1 MILFTKREQKGLLN
15 MAKTLDDV
23 QFFGSVDRKNKS
35 KDGAITSEYPAFYF
49 HTQYEELKES
59 TEKQE
64 RQIKLGLVPAT
75 ELPYI
80 TAELERSKQRI
91 EDIEKS
97 AIKFT
102 GAQKTAIHDVYK
114 DLAGQIA
121 DSMYTRTDMQKGL
134 VDAHEE
140 ARRMSQPIISI
151 KGKEKFFHNMGI
163 KANKGKISRNQ
174 ASKAYKIIG
183 KALGEN
189 TNVEHLRRDRN
200 TGTYSIGRTLQEMLD
215 K

>member
-1 MILFTKREQKGLLN
+1 
-15 MAKTLDDV
+15 MAKILDGIN
-23 QFFGSVDRKNKS
+23 FFGSVDRKGKT

-49 HTQYEELKES
+49 HTQYEELKEE

-64 RQIKLGLVPAT
+64 RQIELGLVPAS
-75 ELPYI
+75 ELPYAK
-80 TAELERSKQRI
+80 AEVERNIKRL
-91 EDIEKS
+91 EDIVK
-97 AIKFT
+97 ANPNLT
-102 GAQKTAIHDVYK
+102 GPQKDAIHDVYK
-114 DLAGQIA
+114 DLAAQIS
-121 DSMYTRTDMQKGL
+121 DSMYTRTDMKKGL

-163 KANKGKISRNQ
+163 KATGGKISRNQ

-183 KALGEN
+183 KVLGEN
-189 TNVEHLRRDRN
+189 TNTEHLRRDRK
-200 TGTYSIGRTLQEMLD
+200 TGTFSIGQTLQEMLD

>member
-1 MILFTKREQKGLLN
+1 
-15 MAKTLDDV
+15 MAKLLDGI
-23 QFFGSVDRKNKS
+23 QFFGSVDRKGKT

-49 HTQYEELKES
+49 HTQYEELKEE

-64 RQIKLGLVPAT
+64 RQIELGLVPAS
-75 ELPYI
+75 ELPYAK
-80 TAELERSKQRI
+80 AEVERNIKRL
-91 EDIEKS
+91 EDIVK
-97 AIKFT
+97 ANPNLT
-102 GAQKTAIHDVYK
+102 GPQKDAIHGVYK
-114 DLAGQIA
+114 DLAEQIS
-121 DSMYTRTDMQKGL
+121 DSMYTRTDMKKGL

-163 KANKGKISRNQ
+163 KATSGKISRNQ

-183 KALGEN
+183 KVLGEN
-189 TNVEHLRRDRN
+189 TNTEHLRRDRK
-200 TGTYSIGRTLQEMLD
+200 TGTFSIGQTLQEMLD